1 MSIELGDT
9 AKDIVTGYEGV
20 VTSHAQYL
28 TGCDQ
33 YAIQPVA
40 KGGTWSEGK
49 WFDGNRLKVVKKGA
63 VKIAKSEDPKQNGG
77 PSDNPAPIR

>member
-1 MSIELGDT
+1 MSVELGDT

-20 VTSHAQYL
+20 VTSHARYL

-33 YAIQPVA
+33 YAIQPTA

-49 WFDGNRLKVVKKGA
+49 WFDVNRLKVVKKGS
-63 VKIAKSEDPKQNGG
+63 VKIAKSKDPKQNGG

>member
-1 MSIELGDT
+1 MSVELGDT

-20 VTSHAQYL
+20 VTSHARYL

-33 YAIQPVA
+33 YSIQPEA
-40 KGGTWSEGK
+40 KGGTWAEGR
-49 WFDGNRLKVVKKGA
+49 WFDVNRLEVVKKDA
-63 VKIAKSEDPKQNGG
+63 VRIEKSANPKENGG